1 MAERDFVEFPFG
13 DAITDTYVSRAGE
26 GGVVWI
32 SVTKLNLH
40 MASLARETK
49 ALASDLYSKL
59 GLNESIKTTRSGS
72 QRLLSLVTSL
82 FERTI
87 KKNEKLFETSGKK
100 EVVTVFHG
108 LRAPN
113 LSIQQYMDRIFKY
126 TSCSPSCF
134 ILAYIYMEK
143 YLQKPDMH
151 LTYLNVHRLIITSV
165 VVAAKFIDDAFF
177 DNAYYA
183 KVGGVST
190 AEMNRLELKFL
201 FSLDFRLHVSVETF
215 DKYCLQLEK
224 EANGG
229 AYQVERSVKK
239 CGLEGKE
246 EVKTH
251 QSVIRRY
258 SCGAT

>member
-1 MAERDFVEFPFG
+1 MG
-13 DAITDTYVSRAGE
+13 
-26 GGVVWI
+26 
-32 SVTKLNLH
+32 
-40 MASLARETK
+40 SLAHETK

-59 GLNESIKTTRSGS
+59 GLNESFKATGS
-72 QRLLSLVTSL
+72 PRLLALLSSLL
-82 FERTI
+82 ERTI
-87 KKNEKLFETSGKK
+87 KKNEKLLETSGKK

-113 LSIQQYMDRIFKY
+113 LSIQQYMDRIYKY
-126 TSCSPSCF
+126 TSCSPACF

-151 LTYLNVHRLIITSV
+151 LTSLNVHRLLITTV

-177 DNAYYA
+177 NNAYYA

-201 FSLDFRLHVSVETF
+201 FNLDFRLHVSVETF
-215 DKYCLQLEK
+215 DKYCLLLEK

-229 AYQVERSVKK
+229 AYQVERSIQK
-239 CGLEGKE
+239 CGLEGWPSKE
-246 EVKTH
+246 EVNTH
-251 QSVIRRY
+251 QATIKRY
-258 SCGAT
+258 SCGAI